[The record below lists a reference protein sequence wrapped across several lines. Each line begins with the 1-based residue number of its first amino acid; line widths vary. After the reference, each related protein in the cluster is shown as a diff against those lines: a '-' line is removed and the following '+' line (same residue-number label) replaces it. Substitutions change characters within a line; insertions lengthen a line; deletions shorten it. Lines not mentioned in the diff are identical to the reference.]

1 MTSGFDV
8 FGQSPDPSFGPLV
21 KLVRKGVQLA
31 VQGSALGYRVP
42 EDLDDI
48 FLIVLKEPIL
58 FEVKGLE
65 SLGRSSGLEGFVLR
79 RIG

>member
-1 MTSGFDV
+1 M
-8 FGQSPDPSFGPLV
+8 
-21 KLVRKGVQLA
+21 A

-58 FEVKGLE
+58 FEGERFRVSREKLP
-65 SLGRSSGLEGFVLR
+65 VR
-79 RIG
+79 RVCIKEDQMMVRFKKIGY